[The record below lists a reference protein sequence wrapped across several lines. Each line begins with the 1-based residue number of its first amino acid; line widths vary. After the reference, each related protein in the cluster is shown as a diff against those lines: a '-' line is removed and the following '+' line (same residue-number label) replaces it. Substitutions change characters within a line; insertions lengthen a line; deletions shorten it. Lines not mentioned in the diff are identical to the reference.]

1 MEIIRKVPVPEDE
14 YRVLVRCK
22 EEVND
27 LFIRRFQCT
36 AEVTGPRLAAGP
48 APVRVYEKQL
58 PKGPLISVWRDDLTR
73 QDADVVVNAANERL
87 DHIGGLA
94 YALAEAGGQQIVQES
109 KDHISKKGILK
120 AGDIAVTSAGMLPSK
135 TIVHAVGPMWHES
148 SAEKCKSQLREAIE
162 KVLDYVTNQTDLHSV
177 AIPAVSSGIFGF
189 PLDLCANIIVN
200 TILVFYTPENK
211 GRLKEIRLVNN
222 DDKTVQA
229 MRSACE
235 QILGHSVTRTTETS
249 SSYPAPSSPYPAPSS
264 PYPAPSSPYPAPSS
278 PYPAPSSTYP
288 APSSS
293 YPAQTKQWLPES
305 SLQVNQPITIN
316 GLNLQLKTGMIE
328 DEKTTIIV
336 NSVAPDLNLSYGVIS
351 AAIYRKAGRR
361 LQEEIW
367 GKYQWSSNMIPT
379 RGYQLPCQHVYH
391 VILSGGPEQAA
402 RTLREATKECLV
414 TAHKYNAR
422 SISFP
427 ALGTGNIGLHRDLA
441 ADVMMQAVF
450 DFARANQCRMDVYF
464 VIHPSDKDTFKAF
477 QDKFRLSGSIS
488 DKIEKFTERPRGP
501 EQSVEEMC
509 VMIAGLGSEDVE
521 AAESWLRDVLSPAP
535 LLIHN
540 NHLLLFGGKEFD
552 ALASCSLSVDIEED
566 LRDGKATLKIS
577 GPRPD
582 RVTAALQAERL
593 LLDVQDKLAESL
605 QEELLEAAVIWF
617 YENTSESH
625 RYPAKANREVEEAYV
640 SRTNVTLK
648 AEPGHVINIMNLTAQ
663 DREQTFTIRRR
674 FLRDSLQNAQRS
686 LMPEK
691 CPSLTKPV
699 EQSSQEFKD
708 RSNEF
713 RKAGFILL
721 KMEKVQ
727 NSLLSG
733 VFQSKK
739 EAVEQ
744 RQQKPSTEQL
754 YQLVPEQSL
763 KKICQVGFHRLYATP
778 RETKYG
784 AGVYFKK
791 SLQNI
796 AQRFIA
802 PDKDRLLYILQA
814 EVVTGAATNYVRK
827 QPVLPCVGSDALRV
841 YDSLTDGG
849 KPAEYYVIFDRFRA
863 NPKYVFTCVCK

>member
-1 MEIIRKVPVPEDE
+1 MGGAKKEQKVTHPTHPDLRTPDPNTRSDRRQEMEIIRKVPVPEDE

-328 DEKTTIIV
+328 DEK
-336 NSVAPDLNLSYGVIS
+336 
-351 AAIYRKAGRR
+351 
-361 LQEEIW
+361 
-367 GKYQWSSNMIPT
+367 
-379 RGYQLPCQHVYH
+379 
-391 VILSGGPEQAA
+391 
-402 RTLREATKECLV
+402 TLREATKECLV